1 MKKDNIVYIQY
12 IVEAINKTL
21 SYIDGMGFEEFV
33 EDTLTQD
40 AVLRNFTVVG
50 EASGKLSK
58 DFLEEHSAFPIHEAI
73 STRNK
78 VVHDYGDINL
88 DIVWKTAM
96 VDFPVLLTVCEKI
109 LNGSK

>member
-1 MKKDNIVYIQY
+1 MKKDNIVYIQD

-21 SYIDGMGFEEFV
+21 SYIDGMDFEGFV
-33 EDTLTQD
+33 EDALTQD
-40 AVLRNFTVVG
+40 AVLRNFTVIG
-50 EASGKLSK
+50 EASSKLNK
-58 DFLEEHSAFPIHEAI
+58 EFLEKFPEFPIKEAV

-88 DIVWKTAM
+88 DIVWKTAK